1 MPQSST
7 LLTSPPDI
15 MDAKELSSIVFGG
28 AISPWT
34 IYQMVK
40 NQGMPYIENGR
51 NKLFSRTGVVQWME
65 SRQKQNRM
73 FCRVR

>member
-1 MPQSST
+1 MQQSNV
-7 LLTSPPDI
+7 LRALPPDI

-65 SRQKQNRM
+65 SRQKRNREV
-73 FCRVR
+73 CRVR

>member
-1 MPQSST
+1 MLQTST
-7 LLTSPPDI
+7 LPAFPPDI

-51 NKLFSRTGVVQWME
+51 NKLFSRVGIVQWME
-65 SRQKQNRM
+65 SRQKQNRLL
-73 FCRVR
+73 CRVN